1 MERSQPLTHLWQR
14 LSGQHAPQ
22 GSEILADDTVT
33 DLQGQRPEPRDRN
46 LAVRERLLAAGAA
59 LLIEGGRDNLNEVL
73 TVQRLA
79 RRAGSSRQSWH
90 NQFADEDYLVAL
102 AEWAADPDIVRR
114 QLEFFTQAI
123 DAYVETQPPGVAVP
137 GGRQLLEVLSE
148 LFRGDERYRVQLLLG
163 AMAPDDPAILRPLV
177 ARNDFFNLH
186 APAVYERMFHHA
198 RFEPRPPHTYLS
210 ILVGL
215 GALTDGY
222 LVRSLIDPD
231 HADPAAHAEA
241 AVAYLVGALISIG
254 DDRQRTLDLRG
265 PFDAVEP
272 SAHIDDAVVTTDQI
286 IEALVDVCAEK
297 GTSGLA
303 LADVAVRLGCSTA
316 QLHRHYGS
324 LAGLVWSAWSGRVLA
339 DVQLAAEAVAAPTAR
354 IRTSLAL
361 LAERCTDN
369 YWLSSAALRFV
380 HDAAE
385 RPSSNAPSHRDRDR
399 ASTTIARLL
408 TEARAATQ
416 RGERGGIGDISDDQI
431 RNLATRL
438 ELHVMLEVVAAG
450 PPSPLETR
458 DPAAAA
464 ERIVAEVWDVC
475 LPGLQ
480 RPRAAT
486 RARRDEDPPSG

>member
-1 MERSQPLTHLWQR
+1 VTERSQPLAHLWQG
-14 LSGQHAPQ
+14 LSGQGAPD
-22 GSEILADDTVT
+22 EVDLLAEDTVA

-59 LLIEGGRDNLNEVL
+59 LLLEGGRENLNEVL

-137 GGRQLLEVLSE
+137 GGRQLLEGLSE
-148 LFRGDERYRVQLLLG
+148 LFRGDERYRVQLLLA
-163 AMAPDDPAILRPLV
+163 AMAPDDPALLQSLV

-222 LVRSLIDPD
+222 LIRSVIDPD
-231 HADPAAHAEA
+231 HASPAAHAEA
-241 AVAYLVGALISIG
+241 AVAYLAGALISVG

-272 SAHIDDAVVTTDQI
+272 SAQVGDANVTTDQI
-286 IEALVDVCAEK
+286 VRALVDVCAEH
-297 GTSGLA
+297 GTGGLA
-303 LADVAVRLGCSTA
+303 LADVATRLGCSTA

-324 LAGLVWSAWSGRVLA
+324 LAGLVWTAWSGRVLP
-339 DVQLAAEAVAAPTAR
+339 DVRLAAEATSTPTAR
-354 IRTSLAL
+354 LRASLAV
-361 LAERCTDN
+361 LAERCSDN
-369 YWLSSAALRFV
+369 YWLTSAALRLV

-408 TEARAATQ
+408 TDAREATR
-416 RGERGGIGDISDDQI
+416 RGERGGIGDIADAQI
-431 RNLATRL
+431 HNLATRL
-438 ELHVMLEVVAAG
+438 ELHVLLEVVAVG
-450 PPSPLETR
+450 PPSPLDAR
-458 DPAAAA
+458 DPGADA

-486 RARRDEDPPSG
+486 RARRDGGAPD